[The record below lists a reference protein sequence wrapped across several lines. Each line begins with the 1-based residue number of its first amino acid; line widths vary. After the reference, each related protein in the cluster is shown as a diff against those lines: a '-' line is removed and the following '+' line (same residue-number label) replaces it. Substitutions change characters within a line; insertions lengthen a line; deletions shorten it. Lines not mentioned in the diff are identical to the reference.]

1 MVICTIENLVFQCEI
16 KKEINENKCEQ
27 LVYSFGHQEDGNTC
41 CIIFYGWKPHL
52 DIDLTELNKK
62 INEPIGDVFIDLVET
77 INEVINEQK
86 PKEKQYRIIDHL
98 EVIEGIPFVG
108 YHTRKHT
115 FGRVWLKNHKDINQ
129 VRKICNEMDINI
141 YEAHL
146 SPDIIFMTDLGLRTM
161 IFVHFNALISDHRK
175 TKCKHEYYIDCKV
188 LSPNE
193 FASETKDGLRNGNL
207 RVYWGTSPFVNCEEG
222 GSKTES
228 FSENGKILIDKWIT
242 QMTFQE
248 YNDKLFL
255 DIDRLQRIIEKYNL
269 NPGRGIRENT
279 QFQTQMMTQ
288 ISQMN
293 INKIFEKEIYDWNE
307 EIEFDSFN
315 EEVEVTQELINK
327 NEKFSSLQINEK
339 EKEEIT
345 FKQSS
350 EDDSKMECEEQD
362 KTNGFGD
369 LEIELDGSIQFH
381 QSLDESIDSSERME
395 IEEGEDENQT
405 SGIELLSQI
414 SCTNFQIQRNNNK
427 IFTQTLQNK
436 GHNFFDENKSIEE
449 SVQQGNKTLQIN
461 LLEKNNRLIN
471 QEVLFEEN
479 KPKSSDTLE
488 INYKTNENVI
498 VFDSPPSLFEI
509 QQEIKYHKINIYH
522 EGIIIPKINEINE
535 STYPIHCICTIPPP
549 SFMDVIQSLKTQNND
564 NEYIVNQEKKLNDPY
579 SYFMINR
586 INNPLI
592 SKNSCIIS
600 IQLLFHR
607 IDESTGKYQNSK
619 HDSVEG
625 IIVYQSFRNKTL
637 FYLIHTD
644 LEAIKYLHNI
654 YKTLKTIDIICHN
667 ELSLFNSLIKIIND
681 EDADMI
687 IAEDCSFTIQFIN
700 ERYKL
705 YKQGSFNDKINR
717 LQNGKGIKGRL
728 VLDMWHIYKE
738 CSKFS
743 NYETDYIAK
752 QVFNVSLPNV
762 NYLCYNAPEQL
773 LNSFLRFHCCL
784 LLLDYFGYINRIRE
798 FAQFH
803 SCPLKGEIERGSQ
816 YKVECYLKRV
826 SKSEFKL
833 FSPSD
838 NQLNSSRATD
848 CVALVMEPQ
857 SGFHSNP
864 VIVLDF
870 LSMYPTTAIAY
881 NICYSTCLG
890 YVDDINIE
898 RKIGPMTYSF
908 EKENL
913 HTLKGNIHVVANGI
927 MFVDACVRKGILPI
941 MLEEMLSTRQHI
953 KERMKMFTKGSEAY
967 KKCFLQQLALKLLC
981 NVVYGYTGAG
991 LSGRM
996 PCNEIADAI
1005 VETARQTLEKA
1016 INFAERKFGG
1026 KVIYSDTDSLFV
1038 EMEGK
1043 TIEESFEV
1051 GKQLCE
1057 EFNKTIPPPMK
1068 LQLEKVYWPLV
1079 TVTKKRYFGMKYEKC
1094 ETKPTLEAKGLEA
1107 VRKDSCEVVR
1117 GMMASVMKYLLNKD
1131 IEGMKQYLEINW
1143 EMIQKGEGFIDDFVI
1158 SRPYRRH
1165 YAEGRKPPIG
1175 TKVVLKERERDNTF
1189 YFQYGQRVKYVV
1201 VRTSSGKLCD
1211 SAVSPQFAASEQM
1224 IIDSDYYINKQIN
1237 NALQRILLPCGIDIN
1252 KWYNTSLTTILF
1264 EGRKDKKVRLE
1275 DYYLIHKCIRCNKK
1289 IIGES
1294 YLCKTCSYDKRIVIA
1309 ECQLHIKEMEQRL
1322 IDMKKRCLY
1331 CQLQYPF
1338 ECISTQC
1345 PISFKLIKEE
1355 SEYRNFL
1362 KDVMKNNETTII
1374 SDYEIE
1380 QDGMVI

>member
-1 MVICTIENLVFQCEI
+1 MVICTIENLEFQCEI
-16 KKEINENKCEQ
+16 KKEINETKCEQ
-27 LVYSFGHQEDGNTC
+27 FVYSFGHQEDGNTC
-41 CIIFYGWKPHL
+41 CIIFCGWRPHL
-52 DIDLTELNKK
+52 DIDLTELNKR

-77 INEVINEQK
+77 INEVINEQRH
-86 PKEKQYRIIDHL
+86 KEKQYRIIDHL

-108 YHTRKHT
+108 YHTRKHI
-115 FGRVWLKNHKDINQ
+115 FGRIWLKNHKDINK
-129 VRKICNEMDINI
+129 VRKICNEMDIHI

-146 SPDIIFMTDLGLRTM
+146 SPDIMFMTDLGLRTM
-161 IFVHFNALISDHRK
+161 TFVHFNALISDQRK

-188 LSPNE
+188 LNLNE
-193 FASETKDGLRNGNL
+193 FASETKDKLRNGNL
-207 RVYWGTSPFVNCEEG
+207 RVYWGTSPFINCEEG
-222 GSKTES
+222 GTKTES
-228 FSENGKILIDKWIT
+228 FSENDKILIDKWIT
-242 QMTFQE
+242 QMNSQR
-248 YNDKLFL
+248 YNDNLFL
-255 DIDRLQRIIEKYNL
+255 DINRLQRLIEKYNL
-269 NPGRGIRENT
+269 SPGRGIRETT

-293 INKIFEKEIYDWNE
+293 ISKIFEKEIYDLNE
-307 EIEFDSFN
+307 ETEVDGFN
-315 EEVEVTQELINK
+315 DEIEVTQELINK
-327 NEKFSSLQINEK
+327 NEKLSNLQISENEK
-339 EKEEIT
+339 KEII

-362 KTNGFGD
+362 EVNGFGD
-369 LEIELDGSIQFH
+369 LEMESDDSIKFQ
-381 QSLDESIDSSERME
+381 QNSNESIDSSERME
-395 IEEGEDENQT
+395 IEEVEVESKN
-405 SGIELLSQI
+405 SRLELLSQI
-414 SCTNFQIQRNNNK
+414 PCTNIQIQRNNNK
-427 IFTQTLQNK
+427 IFTQTLQNE
-436 GHNFFDENKSIEE
+436 GHIFLDENKSIEE
-449 SVQQGNKTLQIN
+449 SIQQGNKTFQIN
-461 LLEKNNRLIN
+461 LLDKSSRLVN
-471 QEVLFEEN
+471 KKVLFKGNETN
-479 KPKSSDTLE
+479 PSDKLE
-488 INYKTNENVI
+488 INYKINENII
-498 VFDSPPSLFEI
+498 VFDTPPSLLEI
-509 QQEIKYHKINIYH
+509 KQEIKCHKINICH
-522 EGIIIPKINEINE
+522 EGIIIPKINEIKE
-535 STYPIHCICTIPPP
+535 LSYPIHCACTIPPP
-549 SFMDVIQSLKTQNND
+549 SFIDVVQSLTIQNNET
-564 NEYIVNQEKKLNDPY
+564 EYIVNQEKKLNDPY
-579 SYFMINR
+579 SYFMISR

-592 SKNSCIIS
+592 SKKSCIIC

-619 HDSVEG
+619 HDAIEG
-625 IIVYQSFRNKTL
+625 IVVYQSFRDKTL

-644 LEAIKYLHNI
+644 LEAITYLHKT
-654 YKTLKTIDIICHN
+654 YKTLNTIDIICNN
-667 ELSLFNSLIKIIND
+667 ELSLIISLIKIIND

-687 IAEDCSFTIQFIN
+687 IAEDCSFTLQFIN

-717 LQNGKGIKGRL
+717 LQNGKGVKGRL
-728 VLDMWHIYKE
+728 VLNIWHIYKE

-762 NYLCYNAPEQL
+762 NYLCYNASEQL
-773 LNSFLRFHCCL
+773 LSSFLRFHCCL
-784 LLLDYFGYINRIRE
+784 LLLDYFDYINRIQE

-803 SCPLKGEIERGSQ
+803 ACPLKGEIERGSQ
-816 YKVECYLKRV
+816 YKVECCLKRV
-826 SKSEFKL
+826 SKNEFKL

-838 NQLNSSRATD
+838 NQLSSSRATD

-913 HTLKGNIHVVANGI
+913 NTLKGNIHVVANGI
-927 MFVDACVRKGILPI
+927 MFVNACLRKGILPI

-953 KERMKMFTKGSEAY
+953 KEIMKVFTKGTEEY

-1043 TIEESFEV
+1043 TLEESFEV
-1051 GKQLCE
+1051 GKHLCE

-1079 TVTKKRYFGMKYEKC
+1079 TVTKKRYFGMKYEKY
-1094 ETKPTLEAKGLEA
+1094 ETKPILEAKGLEA
-1107 VRKDSCEVVR
+1107 VRRDSCGVVR
-1117 GMMASVMKYLLNKD
+1117 GMMSSVMNYLLNKD
-1131 IEGMKQYLEINW
+1131 IEGMKQYLETNW

-1165 YAEGRKPPIG
+1165 YAEGRQPPIG
-1175 TKVVLKERERDNTF
+1175 AKVILKERERDNTF
-1189 YFQYGQRVKYVV
+1189 YFQYGQRIKYVV

-1224 IIDSDYYINKQIN
+1224 VIDSDYYINKQIN
-1237 NALQRILLPCGIDIN
+1237 NSLQRILLPCGIDIN
-1252 KWYNTSLTTILF
+1252 KWYNTSLTRILF
-1264 EGRKDKKVRLE
+1264 EGRKDKKIRIE

-1294 YLCKTCSYDKRIVIA
+1294 YLCKACSYDKRVVIA
-1309 ECQLHIKEMEQRL
+1309 EYQLHIKEIEQRL

-1338 ECISTQC
+1338 ECVSTQC
-1345 PISFKLIKEE
+1345 PISFKIIKEE
-1355 SEYRNFL
+1355 TEYRNFL
-1362 KDVMKNNETTII
+1362 KEVIKKNKTTMVNN
-1374 SDYEIE
+1374 YEIE
-1380 QDGMVI
+1380 QGVII